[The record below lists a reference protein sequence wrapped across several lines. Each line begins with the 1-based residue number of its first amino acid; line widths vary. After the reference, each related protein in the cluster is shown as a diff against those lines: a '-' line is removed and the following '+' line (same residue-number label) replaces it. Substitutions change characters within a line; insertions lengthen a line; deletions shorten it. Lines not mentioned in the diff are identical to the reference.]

1 LTGVHPSNNG
11 FSESRVSPFNRG
23 VSFQTEVFIMTM
35 QSNDSTLVVS
45 PRLATGE
52 LFDKGAAVGSKWPAL
67 FAAILG
73 GVILFGVGF
82 SNLSIAHNAAHD
94 TRHAMV
100 FPCH

>member
-1 LTGVHPSNNG
+1 
-11 FSESRVSPFNRG
+11 
-23 VSFQTEVFIMTM
+23 MTM
-35 QSNDSTLVVS
+35 QSIDSTLVVS

-52 LFDKGAAVGSKWPAL
+52 LLGEGAAVGSKWPAL
-67 FAAILG
+67 FSAMLG